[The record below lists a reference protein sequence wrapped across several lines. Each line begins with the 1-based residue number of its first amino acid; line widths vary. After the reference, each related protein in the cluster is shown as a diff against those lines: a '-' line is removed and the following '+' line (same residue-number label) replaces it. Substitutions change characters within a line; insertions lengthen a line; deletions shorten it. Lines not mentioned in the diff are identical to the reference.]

1 MRHTLGLM
9 KAGFYC
15 VCGQIALAL
24 LLQAVENTTG
34 LSTVPRNKRLT
45 YPVTNTWTL
54 MDRASRK
61 QASAGMPIALITA
74 KGNHYESA
82 AI

>member
-1 MRHTLGLM
+1 M

-15 VCGQIALAL
+15 VCGQIALTL
-24 LLQAVENTTG
+24 LLQTVENTTG
-34 LSTVPRNKRLT
+34 LSTAPRNKRLT
-45 YPVTNTWTL
+45 YPATNTWTL

-74 KGNHYESA
+74 KGAHYDYATIRQNHH
-82 AI
+82 